1 MGVINSHLL
10 DEDNRNLEAETVLIL
25 CKTCYPGILE
35 IEDSG
40 HDRIVQV
47 IACKI

>member
-25 CKTCYPGILE
+25 CKIYYPRILE
-35 IEDSG
+35 IEDSDMIG
-40 HDRIVQV
+40 LFR
-47 IACKI
+47 